1 MSEFRL
7 TSDTQEQ
14 PLETSMKVI
23 YQWNYDPEVEELRRL
38 YVKATEAQWVSERD
52 LDWERDIDM
61 DLFETTPLGLG
72 LPVQETSYWKGLPAE
87 TRLELTRKTAGFRL
101 SNFLHGEQGALM
113 VAAQLVNAVPHTDAK
128 FYAATQTMDEARHVE
143 VFAKYIEKLDQIQPI
158 AAPLKKVLDDTL
170 ETGDWL
176 KKLIGMQIVVEGLAL
191 FSFRDMRNLTEEPL
205 LKDLLTYVARDESR
219 HHAYG
224 VQYVERCIPE
234 LSASRIEELED
245 FALDAARTLIDAR
258 KSSTLFTSMLEIW
271 TNAGL
276 DAAALLE
283 SAGKEL
289 PGILAKQNKK
299 RRLGPVQGFV
309 IPTLRRCGL
318 LSDRVAAHYHEMLAA
333 NLSPSV
339 VGEDLEDFLS
349 RIPDL
354 PEDTAAWVLS
364 ELQEDERELP
374 STASGAQ
381 PTA

>member
-1 MSEFRL
+1 MSDFRL
-7 TSDTQEQ
+7 TTDTED
-14 PLETSMKVI
+14 PAFDTETKVI

-38 YVKATEAQWVSERD
+38 YVKAAEAQWVSERD
-52 LDWERDIDM
+52 LEWDREIDM
-61 DLFETTPLGLG
+61 ELFASTPLGSG
-72 LPVQETSYWKGLPAE
+72 LPIEETSYWKGLPAD
-87 TRLELTRKTAGFRL
+87 TQLELTKKTAAFRL

-113 VAAQLVNAVPHTDAK
+113 VASQLVQAVPHTDAK

-143 VFAKYIEKLDQIQPI
+143 VFAKYIEKLDEVQPI
-158 AAPLKKVLDDTL
+158 ADPLKHVLDATL

-191 FSFRDMRNLTEEPL
+191 FSFREMRQLTAEPL

-224 VQYVERCIPE
+224 VQYVEKCVPQLGENR
-234 LSASRIEELED
+234 LRELED

-258 KSSTLFTSMLEIW
+258 SSSTLFTAMLEIW
-271 TNAGL
+271 SGAGL
-276 DAAALLE
+276 DPAALLA
-283 SAGKEL
+283 SAEKDL
-289 PGILAKQNKK
+289 PEIMARRGRK

-318 LSDRVAAHYHEMLAA
+318 LSDRVAAHYHEMLQA
-333 NLSPSV
+333 NLSGGV
-339 VGEDLEDFLS
+339 AGEDVEDFLS

-354 PEDTAAWVLS
+354 PEDTAAWVLG

-374 STASGAQ
+374 AAS
-381 PTA
+381 